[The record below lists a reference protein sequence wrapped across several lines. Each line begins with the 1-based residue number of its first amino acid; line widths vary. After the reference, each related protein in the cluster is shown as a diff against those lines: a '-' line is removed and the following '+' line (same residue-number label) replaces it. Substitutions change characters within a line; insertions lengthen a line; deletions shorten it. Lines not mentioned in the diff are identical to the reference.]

1 MLAGTLANNLKEGCT
16 MEYQQYETLILE
28 LQDQLQATQDD
39 SRDGRVDRKTL
50 RYVAKRLQAVEQQ
63 ICIEYNKAE

>member
-1 MLAGTLANNLKEGCT
+1 VLAGTLANNLKEGCT

>member
-1 MLAGTLANNLKEGCT
+1 

-28 LQDQLQATQDD
+28 LQDQLQATLDD
-39 SRDGRVDRKTL
+39 YKDSRVDRKTL